1 MIWFNKSDWWHVALL
16 LTKHQNIGITP
27 ETTMGGD
34 KLSVYP
40 GWVKILV
47 TAIISAACCGGIVA
61 AILISYLTPR
71 HQLVPDN
78 MDPSSMA
85 DDAGWL

>member
-1 MIWFNKSDWWHVALL
+1 MAN
-16 LTKHQNIGITP
+16 
-27 ETTMGGD
+27 D

-61 AILISYLTPR
+61 AILITYLTPR
-71 HQLVPDN
+71 DQLVPDN
-78 MDPSSMA
+78 MDPSDMAA
-85 DDAGWL
+85 DDAGGKLQ